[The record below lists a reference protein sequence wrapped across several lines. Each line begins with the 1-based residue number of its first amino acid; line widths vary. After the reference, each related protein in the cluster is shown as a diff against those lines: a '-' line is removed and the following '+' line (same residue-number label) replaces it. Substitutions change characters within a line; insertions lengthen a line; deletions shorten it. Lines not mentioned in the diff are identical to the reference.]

1 MVAKDKTAGTDVAVK
16 EQAGLPAEY
25 AGLEEYAG
33 QGLDELDSSDRSVPF
48 LKVLEKN
55 SPEIETVDGA
65 KPGMIIDTATLKLYD
80 SIRFVPATREHS
92 FVEWVPIDNGGGLV
106 ASYGMDTPIAK
117 WAAGQ
122 RGKISLKNGNDL
134 VETFYLFGILL
145 PEEGDDEGEPKP
157 VVIAFTST
165 RIKTYKSI
173 VNRSDSIML
182 MGQNGRKFKA
192 PWFCHVWR
200 IGTLKKVDGA
210 QSWYIF
216 TAEFDSPN
224 KDANGARLPA
234 DHPAVQ
240 LGAALVEQKRDGSL
254 KMAQESSGMD
264 QPDTGNDGT
273 AQPGTGGG
281 SRSGGGYKADPE
293 DPPF

>member
-1 MVAKDKTAGTDVAVK
+1 MATKTEVAKK

-25 AGLEEYAG
+25 AGLEEFEG
-33 QGLDELDSSDRSVPF
+33 QGLDDLDSSDRSVPF

-65 KPGMIIDTATLKLYD
+65 KAGMIIDTATLKLYET
-80 SIRFVPATREHS
+80 IRFVPACREHT

-106 ASYGMDTPIAK
+106 ASYGMGEDIAK
-117 WAAGQ
+117 WAKTQ
-122 RGKISLKNGNDL
+122 RGKISLRNGNDL

-157 VVIAFTST
+157 VVVSFTST

-182 MGQNGRKFKA
+182 LGSGGRKFKA

-200 IGTLKKVDGA
+200 IGTLKKQDGN
-210 QSWYIF
+210 QSWFVY
-216 TAEFDSPN
+216 TAEFDSPG
-224 KDANGARLPA
+224 KDAGGARLPA
-234 DHPAVQ
+234 DSEVVQ
-240 LGAALVEQKRDGSL
+240 MGAEMVRQKSSGEL
-254 KMAQESSGMD
+254 KMAQEGASGE
-264 QPDTGNDGT
+264 QPDTPPAGGYS
-273 AQPGTGGG
+273 GGG
-281 SRSGGGYKADPE
+281 SSGGGDDE
-293 DPPF
+293 PPF

>member
-1 MVAKDKTAGTDVAVK
+1 MVAKQDKSTEVAVK
-16 EQAGLPAEY
+16 EQAGLPAEF

-33 QGLDELDSSDRSVPF
+33 QGLDDLDNSDRSVPF

-55 SPEIETVDGA
+55 SPEIETVEGA
-65 KPGMIIDTATLKLYD
+65 RPGMIIDTATLELYD
-80 SIRFVPATREHS
+80 NIRFVPAVREHA

-106 ASYGMDTPIAK
+106 GSYAADSDIAK
-117 WAAGQ
+117 WAMGQ

-145 PEEGDDEGEPKP
+145 PEEGNDEAEPKP

-182 MGQNGRKFKA
+182 LGANGRKFKA

-200 IGTLKKVDGA
+200 IGTDKKVDGN
-210 QSWYIF
+210 QSWYVF

-224 KDANGARLPA
+224 KDAAGARLPA

-240 LGAALVEQKRDGSL
+240 IGAALAQQKREGSL
-254 KMAQESSGMD
+254 KMAQESSGME
-264 QPDTGNDGT
+264 QPDTGT
-273 AQPGTGGG
+273 EGG
-281 SRSGGGYKADPE
+281 SRSSGSSGGNKGGYKPDPE